1 MGETHNMNIVLNDE
15 ELRVALHQYLARL
28 ATPPQ
33 KIVEE
38 LHVHHGQA
46 IADVVAIYNEAHCY
60 EIKGDN
66 DNISRLKVQG
76 KFYDKVFRK
85 TTLVTTTK
93 HRANA
98 LRTAPSHW
106 GILIIEYS
114 NLKPKIKS
122 LRGATQSPSFDK
134 EKAIQTLWRNEMLE
148 LISKY
153 DLPVSTKL
161 NKRDLAT
168 SIASSLSTPVISK
181 DVAKLLTLRTLPICY

>member
-1 MGETHNMNIVLNDE
+1 MNIVLNDE
-15 ELRVALHQYLARL
+15 ELRMALRQYLARL

-98 LRTAPSHW
+98 LRTAPAHW
-106 GILIIEYS
+106 GILIIEFS
-114 NLKPKIKS
+114 NDKPKIKS
-122 LRGATQSPSFDK
+122 LRGASSSPCFDK
-134 EKAIQTLWRNEMLE
+134 EKAVQTLWRNEMLE

-168 SIASSLSTPVISK
+168 SIASSLSIPVISK
-181 DVAKLLTLRTLPICY
+181 DVAKLLTLRTSPIGC